1 MVAPPGFSH
10 TSFTGSPN
18 RMYPPTYPPFRKERA
33 AAYPQR
39 LGPGRGP
46 HAGGRAGKLPAGRR
60 HRDRA
65 RSAAPLHGRPGGAG
79 ALKFLL
85 ESQASTHRRGGRVV
99 ECT

>member
-33 AAYPQR
+33 AAHPQR

-46 HAGGRAGKLPAGRR
+46 HAGGGARELPAGRR
-60 HRDRA
+60 VGGDSRR
-65 RSAAPLHGRPGGAG
+65 AAPVHGRSRVDP
-79 ALKFLL
+79 
-85 ESQASTHRRGGRVV
+85 GGRVKP
-99 ECT
+99 